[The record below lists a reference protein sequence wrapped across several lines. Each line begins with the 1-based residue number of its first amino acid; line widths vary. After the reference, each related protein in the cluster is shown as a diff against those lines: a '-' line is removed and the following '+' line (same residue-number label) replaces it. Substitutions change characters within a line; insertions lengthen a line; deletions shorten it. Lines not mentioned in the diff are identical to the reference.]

1 MSKVKSYSTERLKSE
16 LRAAKSRLE
25 RYEKARASLPASS
38 ILGSLSVACG
48 IKYETKF
55 INELVEELRRRR
67 EEVSFKEED

>member
-16 LRAAKSRLE
+16 LRAAKDRLE
-25 RYEKARASLPASS
+25 GYIRAKVYLPASS

-67 EEVSFKEED
+67 EDVSFKEED

>member
-16 LRAAKSRLE
+16 LRAAKDRLE
-25 RYEKARASLPASS
+25 GYEKARASLPASS

-67 EEVSFKEED
+67 EDVSFKEED

>member
-25 RYEKARASLPASS
+25 GYTRASVYLPAWS

-48 IKYETKF
+48 IKFEEKL
-55 INELVEELRRRR
+55 IASLEEELTSRG
-67 EEVSFKEED
+67 EDLDF